1 MPASVLKHVLE
12 LHTRIVHQELLQ
24 TSAHILPNQFSA
36 LRTLEITA
44 TEGCC
49 IVGLSA
55 DGLLLVFTL
64 AALDPGDM
72 HSMLLNAF
80 QVISWTQLTSKRA
93 NYCCDTLD
101 EFDHL
106 HSTDFGRRTE
116 QIEQQPDPLLWQSQ
130 SFLLGN

>member
-1 MPASVLKHVLE
+1 MPNPFL
-12 LHTRIVHQELLQ
+12 
-24 TSAHILPNQFSA
+24 A
-36 LRTLEITA
+36 LRAARKALETTA

-80 QVISWTQLTSKRA
+80 QVIFWTQLTSKRA
-93 NYCCDTLD
+93 NYCCDTLN
-101 EFDHL
+101 EFDYL
-106 HSTDFGRRTE
+106 HSTDFGRKTE
-116 QIEQQPDPLLWQSQ
+116 QIEQQPDPPLRQSQ
-130 SFLLGN
+130 SFWLGN